1 MLAGNSSVGLSFV
14 TDYDYSVAGKRVK
27 FRGRMARVT
36 AYVGDG
42 RFEILD
48 HNDDK
53 RWVHRKGLVFTR

>member
-1 MLAGNSSVGLSFV
+1 MKLSAKLSLM

-48 HNDDK
+48 HIDDK
-53 RWVHRKGLVFTR
+53 RIVARERLVFIW

>member
-1 MLAGNSSVGLSFV
+1 L

-53 RWVHRKGLVFTR
+53 RLVRRGRLVFTR

>member
-1 MLAGNSSVGLSFV
+1 MPSLMI
-14 TDYDYSVAGKRVK
+14 DYDYSVAGKRVK

-48 HNDDK
+48 HNDDW
-53 RWVHRKGLVFTR
+53 RIVARERLVFTR

>member
-1 MLAGNSSVGLSFV
+1 MGLSLSM

-27 FRGRMARVT
+27 FRGRMARIT

-53 RWVHRKGLVFTR
+53 RLVRRERLVFTR

>member
-1 MLAGNSSVGLSFV
+1 M

-53 RWVHRKGLVFTR
+53 RLVRRGRLVFTR

>member
-1 MLAGNSSVGLSFV
+1 M

-27 FRGRMARVT
+27 YRNRVARVT
-36 AYVGDG
+36 AYLGDG

-53 RWVHRKGLVFTR
+53 RWVQREGLVFIR

>member
-48 HNDDK
+48 HNDDT
-53 RWVHRKGLVFTR
+53 RLVRRERLVFTR